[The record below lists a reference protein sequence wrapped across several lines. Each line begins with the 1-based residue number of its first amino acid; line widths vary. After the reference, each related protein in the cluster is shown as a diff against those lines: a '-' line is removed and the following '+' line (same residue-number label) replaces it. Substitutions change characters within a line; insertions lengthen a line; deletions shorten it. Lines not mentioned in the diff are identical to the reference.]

1 MHFNVFDELE
11 AKPARLNDDD
21 LESFPSES
29 LPASRC
35 RPYFPILGPSTCFL
49 VDDGP
54 GESPTRTGGMI
65 DYGVRAGSIFI
76 FFRACAC
83 ALQPVRM
90 CVCACSPSRHTR
102 EAHLSIPCLSSL
114 HILLLGYMAGSLA
127 QNHHPSAHPRPGGR
141 RRKGGSRRRGCRRSP
156 RDRPGGVIR
165 PLCPSVCPRCAAPA
179 SLPASPPPLPPRENT
194 HLFKKPSLMLQRRFC
209 SVARQ
214 GWRLLLRVWHI

>member
-29 LPASRC
+29 LPASSVALISPSLGRPPVVGRRRPRGKPYTRRRDDRLRRTC
-35 RPYFPILGPSTCFL
+35 RQHIH
-49 VDDGP
+49 
-54 GESPTRTGGMI
+54 
-65 DYGVRAGSIFI
+65 
-76 FFRACAC
+76 FFS
-83 ALQPVRM
+83 
-90 CVCACSPSRHTR
+90 CVCVCVTARAYVCVCVQSIKAHTR
-102 EAHLSIPCLSSL
+102 GVHVHPMSSL